1 MRRCR
6 LVAAMTA
13 LLLSM
18 FTSVAL
24 ATHQTAFSVDFNA
37 LWRVDLNTHD
47 AVLVYPLDSP
57 NDRFSCVQLTT
68 GPTGEL
74 RCSQGGNLYAVEPG
88 ILRLIADLP
97 TSGAAEGLTF
107 DATGRLWYISGSS
120 ATLWLL
126 NPDTGAVL
134 ASIPLSLEG
143 TNPVSLAALGDRL
156 FAFTTLLGT
165 TLLEEIDPA
174 TGDSLSSVDVL
185 SCGVSSP
192 LDAFF
197 DNSGALWSAQHEG
210 QVVLGT
216 ECFRYNRLTIS
227 PLSCSSTWSGCVFIP
242 QFPSFVNLAAPA
254 ATGAATDI
262 PTLGIAELVGLAG
275 ILMVLAVWRLSKS
288 A

>member
-6 LVAAMTA
+6 LVAAITA

-18 FTSVAL
+18 ITSVAL

-37 LWRVDLNTHD
+37 LWRVDLNTHE

-57 NDRFSCVQLTT
+57 DVRFSCVQLTT

-88 ILRLIADLP
+88 TLRLIADLP
-97 TSGAAEGLTF
+97 TSGADAGLTF

-134 ASIPLSLEG
+134 ASVPLSLGG
-143 TNPVSLAALGDRL
+143 TQPVSLAALGDRL
-156 FAFTTLLGT
+156 FAFTQSSG

-174 TGDSLSSVDVL
+174 TGDSLSSVDVDP
-185 SCGVSSP
+185 CGVGSP

-197 DNSGALWSAQHEG
+197 DNSGALWSAQHTG

-216 ECFRYNRLTIS
+216 ECFLYFRFTIS
-227 PLSCSSTWSGCVFIP
+227 PFTCSSTWSGCVFIP

-254 ATGAATDI
+254 ATGAATEI